1 MPQCLYLSFLFKKL
15 CVCVCMWYWRLNL
28 VWWFARLVCLN
39 FWFCVDGAVWEAWER
54 WPQCERWPLAGGSL
68 QGFIALSNFLLSL
81 SASCRQTRIWPASFL
96 LLPPCLPIALPSS
109 LYGLALWNHK
119 SKKLSSLHYY
129 RLWCSIAGVDTAEGC
144 ILKLDPQSLSF

>member
-1 MPQCLYLSFLFKKL
+1 
-15 CVCVCMWYWRLNL
+15 MWYWRLNL

-39 FWFCVDGAVWEAWER
+39 FWFCVDDAVWEAWER

-119 SKKLSSLHYY
+119 SKKLSSLHCY
-129 RLWCSIAGVDTAEGC
+129 RLWCSIAGVEQWLIHPRSHAHCRGLYPQTRPTVLVFLNF
-144 ILKLDPQSLSF
+144 ILS